1 MVVLGEWSLVVML
14 ALLILPPLLLDGVD
28 DAMGVGVVATELV
41 TEAVVGVGVDVVDWD
56 SQRPTRF
63 IICGDMPGRF
73 LAAMW
78 RREGERVRER
88 GGGGGEIER
97 KGERERGR
105 GREGGREGG
114 RKREYKRE

>member
-14 ALLILPPLLLDGVD
+14 ALLTLPPLLLDGVD

-73 LAAMW
+73 LAAVW
-78 RREGERVRER
+78 RREGERE
-88 GGGGGEIER
+88 
-97 KGERERGR
+97 
-105 GREGGREGG
+105 
-114 RKREYKRE
+114 